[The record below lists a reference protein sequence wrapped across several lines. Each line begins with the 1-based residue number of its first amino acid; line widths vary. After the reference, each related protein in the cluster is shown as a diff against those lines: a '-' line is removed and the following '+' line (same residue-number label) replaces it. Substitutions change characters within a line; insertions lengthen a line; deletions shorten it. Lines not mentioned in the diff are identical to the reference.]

1 MTKVELALSASARN
15 AVCALHTA
23 EGRIVCTPED
33 QRSAPTRGTDLVAQ
47 VQALCVE
54 AGVTVA
60 ELQAIRA
67 DVGPGSYT
75 GLRVAVTLARTLAA
89 FGNVELS
96 RFTSLELLA
105 TTAWQHQLAPEHHE
119 LLVILDAR
127 RDHFHTARLA
137 LRDGVT
143 ALLTEPAALDRK
155 ALLAACE
162 PSGTPTTILA
172 QDSLLARDDLAPHLR
187 SIGTVQPLPVP
198 AARDLFAPQLSA
210 NPCASQDLS
219 PLYLMATYAD

>member
-15 AVCALHTA
+15 AVCALQTA
-23 EGRIVCTPED
+23 EGRIVCTPEN

-143 ALLTEPAALDRK
+143 ALLTEPAALDRTTLLTSSQQTK
-155 ALLAACE
+155 A
-162 PSGTPTTILA
+162 PTTIFA
-172 QDSLLARDDLAPHLR
+172 QDSVLAREDIAVHLR
-187 SIGTVQPLPVP
+187 AIGPVHPLPIP
-198 AARDLFAPQLSA
+198 TPSDLFAPQLSA